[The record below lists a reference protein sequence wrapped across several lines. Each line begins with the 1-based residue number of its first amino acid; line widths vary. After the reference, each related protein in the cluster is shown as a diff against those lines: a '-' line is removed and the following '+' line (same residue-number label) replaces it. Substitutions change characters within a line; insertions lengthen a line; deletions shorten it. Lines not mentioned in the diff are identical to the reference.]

1 MGVKK
6 VIKREGNL
14 QDFDEKRIEN
24 AIKKAMLA
32 TNTYDEKKLKKCVN
46 YVVRVLN
53 ERYGEEKYPHV
64 EEIQDI
70 VEFSLMK
77 FGLFETAKAFVL
89 YRKERKRIRE
99 EKKKILEKDSLDEV
113 DKVFSVN
120 ALRVLASRYL
130 LKNPEG
136 KLIES
141 PKQMFQRVAMLVVI
155 PDILYDTRIYD
166 KEGRQPVHDAE
177 EFDAEAH
184 EHKVGLGR
192 KEEGFA
198 VTWNRWHLKR
208 MKALYDD
215 LNREGKMK
223 LPWSEFFEKLSK
235 GEFDSYYENFLTYYN
250 LMVGKKFLP
259 NSPTL
264 FNAGAQLSQL
274 SACFVLPIEDNMES
288 IMKAARDAAFIFK
301 TGGGV
306 GINYSALRPE
316 GDIVASTSGVAS
328 GPISFMKII
337 DTITDVIKQGGKRR
351 GANMGILEI
360 WHPDIEKFITLKS
373 VEGTFENFN
382 ISVML
387 NDEFFEKLER
397 REKFSLINPR
407 TGKVVKRIDPRYLLE
422 LIAQNAWKSGDP
434 GVLFLDNINRHNVMK
449 EYLGEIRSTNPCVT
463 GDTLVLTDHGLI
475 RARNLKEGMRVW
487 TLEGWRE
494 IERVIDNGVK
504 PIYEI
509 ETVNGIKLH
518 ATPEHKI
525 LTNNGWK
532 EVRELTENDKIRVVT
547 EVPDEYPNCK
557 FDKYTED
564 FIEFLGA
571 WVGDSNV
578 VGHGVGEVGKLS
590 VSDHVSLHVGDDYS
604 LVSHFHPVADN
615 LSGHAFVV
623 ERERQYVIDSHTT
636 VVVQWGKGWRVKQFA
651 DIIREIFEIDRSRS
665 SEKRIPELVF
675 TLPKKLQ
682 ASFLRGLFSA
692 DGSVYDANGSVTI
705 SLSSTSKKLLEET
718 QILLLSFGIFST
730 LTREKR
736 NETKSIKGKEYK
748 VKGTWRL
755 LINGYDAYVFYRA
768 IGLLG
773 SKKKKM
779 ENLFKNK
786 KFYNK
791 KESKTWVKIKRV
803 RPLGKERVYDIT
815 APPTFTWIT
824 NGIYSYDCGE
834 QPLYPYDSCNLGSI
848 NLYAFVK
855 EKENGEKV
863 FDWEEYD
870 RTIKL
875 CYRFL
880 DNIIDV
886 NDFPLRE
893 IKERN
898 RNLRNVGLGMMGLAD
913 VLYALRIPYHSEEG
927 FELMR
932 KFAEHLTYYAM
943 RESVE
948 RAKERGAFKLFDKS
962 GYVKGE
968 MPVEG
973 FYRKEE
979 WTLPWNELAE
989 EIRKFGIRNVNVTT
1003 IAPTGSISMILDT
1016 SAGIEPQFALVF
1028 EKIVTV
1034 GSFYYVDEEFKE
1046 QLQKAGLY
1054 KDSLLKKISENAGSV
1069 QGIDEI
1075 PEEMKR
1081 VFVVA
1086 YDIPWWD
1093 HVRAQ
1098 HEIQKWITNSIS
1110 KTINMPSWVSIDDV
1124 KNAYFLAYKLG
1135 LKGITIY
1142 RDGSKT
1148 KQVLV
1153 TPTQKTGRYLKIIEN
1168 KTLEMARRYGIEI
1181 ETNNNNNHTARAESC
1196 VEKKTEAV
1204 LVLTPEKKNVCPACG
1219 SDKLV
1224 YKEGCV
1230 TCENCGWGK
1239 CV

>member
-32 TNTYDEKKLKKCVN
+32 TNTYDEKKLRKCVN

-130 LKNPEG
+130 LKNQEG

-155 PDILYDTRIYD
+155 PDILYDSRIYD
-166 KEGRQPVHDAE
+166 KEGKQPVHDAE
-177 EFDAEAH
+177 EFNAEEH

-192 KEEGFA
+192 REEGFE

-223 LPWSEFFEKLSK
+223 VSWSEFFRKLSN
-235 GEFDSYYENFLTYYN
+235 GEFDSYYENFMTYYN

-274 SACFVLPIEDNMES
+274 SACFVLPIEANMES

-397 REKFSLINPR
+397 KEKFSLINPR

-434 GVLFLDNINRHNVMK
+434 GVLFLDNINRHNVMR

-463 GDTLVLTDHGLI
+463 GDTLILTDHGLI
-475 RARNLKEGMRVW
+475 RARNLKKGMRVW
-487 TLEGWRE
+487 TLEGWRK
-494 IERVIDNGVK
+494 IEKVMDNGVK
-504 PIYEI
+504 PVYEI
-509 ETVNGIKLH
+509 ETINGIKLR

-525 LTNNGWK
+525 LTADGWK

-557 FDKYTED
+557 LDKHAED
-564 FIEFLGA
+564 FIEFFGA
-571 WVGDSNV
+571 WAG
-578 VGHGVGEVGKLS
+578 GGIAS
-590 VSDHVSLHVGDDYS
+590 VSNYACVHAVDDYS
-604 LVSHFHPVADN
+604 LVPQFHPVADN
-615 LSGHAFVV
+615 LFEHAFVA
-623 ERERQYVIDSHTT
+623 ERGEQYVTDA
-636 VVVQWGKGWRVKQFA
+636 REKQFA
-651 DIIREIFEIDRSRS
+651 DMVREIFNIEQNT
-665 SEKRIPELVF
+665 EKRIPEFIF

-692 DGSVYDANGSVTI
+692 DGSVYCANGSVTI
-705 SLSSTSKKLLEET
+705 SLSSTSRKLLEET
-718 QILLLSFGIFST
+718 QILLLSLGIFSR
-730 LTREKR
+730 LTKERKG
-736 NETKSIKGKEYK
+736 ETKIVKGKEHK
-748 VKGTWRL
+748 VSSTWRL
-755 LINGYDAYVFYRA
+755 VINGYDAYKFYRV
-768 IGLLG
+768 IGFLG
-773 SKKKKM
+773 SKKDKIK
-779 ENLFKNK
+779 NLFNTR
-786 KFYNK
+786 KFYEKPATRDRNR
-791 KESKTWVKIKRV
+791 ESKIWVKIKKV
-803 RPLGKERVYDIT
+803 KFIGKERVYDIT

-834 QPLYPYDSCNLGSI
+834 QPLYPYDSCNLGSV

-870 RTIKL
+870 KTVKL

-913 VLYALRIPYHSEEG
+913 VLYALKIPYHSEEG
-927 FELMR
+927 FRLMR
-932 KFAEHLTYYAM
+932 EFAEHLTYYAM
-943 RESVE
+943 KESVE
-948 RAKERGAFKLFDKS
+948 RAKERGVFKLFDKS

-979 WTLPWNELAE
+979 W
-989 EIRKFGIRNVNVTT
+989 
-1003 IAPTGSISMILDT
+1003 
-1016 SAGIEPQFALVF
+1016 
-1028 EKIVTV
+1028 
-1034 GSFYYVDEEFKE
+1034 
-1046 QLQKAGLY
+1046 
-1054 KDSLLKKISENAGSV
+1054 
-1069 QGIDEI
+1069 
-1075 PEEMKR
+1075 
-1081 VFVVA
+1081 
-1086 YDIPWWD
+1086 
-1093 HVRAQ
+1093 
-1098 HEIQKWITNSIS
+1098 
-1110 KTINMPSWVSIDDV
+1110 
-1124 KNAYFLAYKLG
+1124 
-1135 LKGITIY
+1135 
-1142 RDGSKT
+1142 
-1148 KQVLV
+1148 
-1153 TPTQKTGRYLKIIEN
+1153 
-1168 KTLEMARRYGIEI
+1168 
-1181 ETNNNNNHTARAESC
+1181 
-1196 VEKKTEAV
+1196 
-1204 LVLTPEKKNVCPACG
+1204 
-1219 SDKLV
+1219 
-1224 YKEGCV
+1224 
-1230 TCENCGWGK
+1230 
-1239 CV
+1239 